1 MIYLHFFLLI
11 IKLTKQKIYDCLEQL
26 YYAGVSFM
34 RTFKWKLFERKGKSK
49 EAGKDEKLLQQNLDD
64 LKDEA
69 LNKDKRNL
77 KEVAK
82 EVLKEE

>member
-1 MIYLHFFLLI
+1 MVYFLI
-11 IKLTKQKIYDCLEQL
+11 IKSIKQKIYDYLEQL
-26 YYAGVSFM
+26 YYAGVSSM
-34 RTFKWKLFERKGKSK
+34 RTFKWKLFERKGQTK
-49 EAGKDEKLLQQNLDD
+49 EAGKDEKLLQENLDD

-69 LNKDKRNL
+69 LNKDNRNL

>member
-1 MIYLHFFLLI
+1 
-11 IKLTKQKIYDCLEQL
+11 
-26 YYAGVSFM
+26 M
-34 RTFKWKLFERKGKSK
+34 RTFKWKLFERKGQNK
-49 EAGKDEKLLQQNLDD
+49 EAGKDEKLLQQNLED

>member
-1 MIYLHFFLLI
+1 
-11 IKLTKQKIYDCLEQL
+11 
-26 YYAGVSFM
+26 M
-34 RTFKWKLFERKGKSK
+34 RTFKWKLFERKGQSK
-49 EAGKDEKLLQQNLDD
+49 EAGKDEKLLQENLED

>member
-1 MIYLHFFLLI
+1 MVYFLI
-11 IKLTKQKIYDCLEQL
+11 IKSIKQKIYDSSRQL

-34 RTFKWKLFERKGKSK
+34 RTFKWKLFERKGQTK
-49 EAGKDEKLLQQNLDD
+49 EAGKDEKLLQRNLED